1 MHLYEVQE
9 AVATKFGGVGAARIA
24 LGVSRA
30 SWSRLGQLANDEPL
44 KQGRHRGKKVG
55 NLRDATEGELNEARS
70 IARFV
75 VESYLTWFNNNG

>member
-1 MHLYEVQE
+1 
-9 AVATKFGGVGAARIA
+9 
-24 LGVSRA
+24 
-30 SWSRLGQLANDEPL
+30 L

-75 VESYLTWFNNNG
+75 VESTSLGSTTTVELPCSLQTAASDG